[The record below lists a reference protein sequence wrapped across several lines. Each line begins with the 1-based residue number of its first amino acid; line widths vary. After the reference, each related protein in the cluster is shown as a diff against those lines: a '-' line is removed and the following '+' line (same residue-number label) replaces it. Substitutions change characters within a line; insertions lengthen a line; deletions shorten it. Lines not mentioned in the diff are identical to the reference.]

1 VTNLRC
7 VGLIP
12 ARSGSKRIENK
23 NIRLLD
29 GHPLIAYAIRSALD
43 SGVFDSVIVSTDSEE
58 FAKIAKHYGAEVP
71 FLRPDDFAGDGSPD
85 IEWIDYTLN
94 RLEGEGKSYDC
105 FAILRPTSPFR
116 KASTI
121 VRAWDRFKSLN
132 NVDSIRAVEMC
143 AQHPGKMW
151 TIRGNTMTPILP
163 YENSGTAWHSS
174 QYPTLPP
181 IYIQNASLEI
191 AHTRVVTEMNSIAG
205 NVIAPFLTE
214 GDEGLD
220 VNTEL
225 DWDVIEAMIA
235 RGEAVL
241 PPIKKS

>member
-1 VTNLRC
+1 VSDLTC
-7 VGLIP
+7 IGLIA

-23 NIRLLD
+23 NVRDLN
-29 GHPLIAYAIRSALD
+29 GHPLIAYSIRSALD
-43 SGVFDSVIVSTDSEE
+43 SGIFDSVVVSTDSQE
-58 FAKIAKHYGAEVP
+58 FADIATHYGAEVP
-71 FLRPDDFAGDGSPD
+71 FLRPANFAGDGSPD

-94 RLEGEGKSYDC
+94 RLLDEDRSFDC

-116 KASTI
+116 KAETI
-121 VRAWDRFKSLN
+121 VRAWDQFNSLN
-132 NVDSIRAVEMC
+132 NVDSIRAVELC

-151 TIRGNTMTPILP
+151 SIQGSTMTPILP
-163 YENSGTAWHSS
+163 YNNAGTPWHSS
-174 QYPTLPP
+174 QYPTLPK

-191 AHTRVVTEMNSIAG
+191 AHTRVATKMGSIAG

-214 GDEGLD
+214 GEEGLD

-225 DWDVIEAMIA
+225 DWAVIEAMID

-241 PPIKKS
+241 PRID